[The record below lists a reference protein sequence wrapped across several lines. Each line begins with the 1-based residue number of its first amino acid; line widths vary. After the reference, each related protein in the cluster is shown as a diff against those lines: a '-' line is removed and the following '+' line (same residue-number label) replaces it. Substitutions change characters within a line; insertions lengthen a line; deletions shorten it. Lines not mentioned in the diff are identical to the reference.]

1 MKMIKVVNLKMVQ
14 VINQSVCSGIAGRRP
29 NATPKG
35 VVIHN
40 DAGSI
45 YATAAQYVNALAV
58 MSPTQLANGFA
69 HYYIDRNTIARVEDT
84 FNAAWHTANPEG
96 NLNYVGYEV
105 CQSMGASDADFLA
118 NEQMTFKQV
127 AEDMKFWGMYPN
139 RDTVRLH
146 KEFVP
151 TACPHRSWELHGKE
165 TNAVKDYF
173 ISQIKKYMSNPNE
186 GNGDSNNNN
195 QNNIKGG
202 ETTMQC
208 LYERPI
214 NSKTGKL
221 EWNGDAWTVMFCN
234 GVNTRRVSHPDEM
247 KVIEDLYKK
256 NNGKDIPFYGQDKW
270 NKNAPWY
277 NRLEAMFLVVK

>member
-1 MKMIKVVNLKMVQ
+1 MVQ
-14 VINQSVCSGIAGRRP
+14 VINQAVCGGIAGRRP
-29 NATPKG
+29 GAFPKG

-45 YATAAQYVNALAV
+45 HATAAQYVNALAV

-84 FNAAWHTANPEG
+84 FNAAWHTANSDV

-173 ISQIKKYMSNPNE
+173 ISQIKKYMGNPNE
-186 GNGDSNNNN
+186 GSGNSSNNN

-247 KVIEDLYKK
+247 KVIEDLYKR

-277 NRLEAMFLVVK
+277 NRLEAMFPVVK

>member
-1 MKMIKVVNLKMVQ
+1 MAQ
-14 VINQSVCSGIAGRRP
+14 VINQSVCGGIAGRRP

-151 TACPHRSWELHGKE
+151 TAWELHGKE

-173 ISQIKKYMSNPNE
+173 ISQIKKYMGNPNE

-247 KVIEDLYKK
+247 KVIEDLYKR

-277 NRLEAMFLVVK
+277 NRLEAMFPVVK

>member
-1 MKMIKVVNLKMVQ
+1 MVQ
-14 VINQSVCSGIAGRRP
+14 VNNQSVCGGIAGRRP
-29 NATPKG
+29 NTTPKG

-127 AEDMKFWGMYPN
+127 ADDMKFWGMQPN
-139 RDTVRLH
+139 RNTVRLH

-151 TACPHRSWELHGKE
+151 TACPHRSWELHGRDV
-165 TNAVKDYF
+165 NAVKDYF
-173 ISQIKKYMSNPNE
+173 ISQIKKYMDSSGSSDSSSDNSNSN
-186 GNGDSNNNN
+186 NNNN
-195 QNNIKGG
+195 QNNDSKGG
-202 ETTMQC
+202 KVSMYC

-277 NRLEAMFLVVK
+277 NRLEAMFPVVK

>member
-1 MKMIKVVNLKMVQ
+1 MAQ
-14 VINQSVCSGIAGRRP
+14 VINQSVCGGIAGRRP

-84 FNAAWHTANPEG
+84 FNAAWHTANPDG

-105 CQSMGASDADFLA
+105 CQSMGASDTDFLA

-127 AEDMKFWGMYPN
+127 AEDMNFWGMQPN

-173 ISQIKKYMSNPNE
+173 ISQIKKYMGNPNE
-186 GNGDSNNNN
+186 GNGNSSNND

-202 ETTMQC
+202 EVSMYC

-234 GVNTRRVSHPDEM
+234 GVNTRRVYHPDEM
-247 KVIEDLYKK
+247 KVIED
-256 NNGKDIPFYGQDKW
+256 
-270 NKNAPWY
+270 
-277 NRLEAMFLVVK
+277 V

>member
-1 MKMIKVVNLKMVQ
+1 
-14 VINQSVCSGIAGRRP
+14 
-29 NATPKG
+29 
-35 VVIHN
+35 
-40 DAGSI
+40 
-45 YATAAQYVNALAV
+45 NALAV

-84 FNAAWHTANPEG
+84 FNAAWHTANSDG

-105 CQSMGASDADFLA
+105 CQSMGANDADFLA
-118 NEQMTFKQV
+118 NEQMTFKQI
-127 AEDMKFWGMYPN
+127 AEDMKFWGMQPN

-173 ISQIKKYMSNPNE
+173 ISQIKKYMGNPNE
-186 GNGDSNNNN
+186 GNGNSSNNN

-247 KVIEDLYKK
+247 KVIEDLYKR

-277 NRLEAMFLVVK
+277 NRLEAMFPVVK

>member
-1 MKMIKVVNLKMVQ
+1 
-14 VINQSVCSGIAGRRP
+14 GIAGRRP

-45 YATAAQYVNALAV
+45 YATASQYVNALAV

-84 FNAAWHTANPEG
+84 FNAAWHTANSDG

-127 AEDMKFWGMYPN
+127 AEDMKFWGMQPN

-173 ISQIKKYMSNPNE
+173 ISQIKKYMGNPNE
-186 GNGDSNNNN
+186 SNSNSSNNN

-247 KVIEDLYKK
+247 KVIEDLYKR

-277 NRLEAMFLVVK
+277 NRLEAMFPVVK

>member
-1 MKMIKVVNLKMVQ
+1 MVRI
-14 VINQSVCSGIAGRRP
+14 INQSVCGGIAGRRP

-45 YATAAQYVNALAV
+45 YATAEQYVNALSV

-84 FNAAWHTANPEG
+84 FNAAWHTANPDG

-127 AEDMKFWGMYPN
+127 AEDMKFWGMQPN

-146 KEFVP
+146 KEFSA
-151 TACPHRSWELHGKE
+151 TACPHRSWELHGSE
-165 TNAVKDYF
+165 TNSVKDYF
-173 ISQIKKYMSNPNE
+173 ISQIKKYM
-186 GNGDSNNNN
+186 GNTGTNTENNSSSNNN
-195 QNNIKGG
+195 QNNIEKGG

-214 NSKTGKL
+214 NSKTGAL

-234 GVNTRRVSHPDEM
+234 GVNTRRVYHPDEM
-247 KVIEDLYKK
+247 KVIEKVYKD
-256 NNGKDIPFYGQDKW
+256 NNGKSIPFYSQKEW

-277 NRLEAMFLVVK
+277 NRLEAMFPVVK

>member
-1 MKMIKVVNLKMVQ
+1 MAQ
-14 VINQSVCSGIAGRRP
+14 VINQSVCGGIAGRRP
-29 NATPKG
+29 NVTPKG

-84 FNAAWHTANPEG
+84 FNAAWHTANPDG

-105 CQSMGASDADFLA
+105 CQSMGASDVDFLA

-127 AEDMKFWGMYPN
+127 AEDMKFWGMQPN

-173 ISQIKKYMSNPNE
+173 ISQIKKYMGNPNE
-186 GNGDSNNNN
+186 GNGNSSNND

-202 ETTMQC
+202 EVSMYC

-234 GVNTRRVSHPDEM
+234 GVNTRRVYHPDEM
-247 KVIEDLYKK
+247 KVIEDVYKK
-256 NNGKDIPFYGQDKW
+256 NNGKAIPFYSQKEW

-277 NRLEAMFLVVK
+277 NRLEAMFPVVK

>member
-1 MKMIKVVNLKMVQ
+1 MVQ
-14 VINQSVCSGIAGRRP
+14 VINQSVCGGIAGRLP

-84 FNAAWHTANPEG
+84 FNAAWHTANPDG

-173 ISQIKKYMSNPNE
+173 ISQIKKYMGNPNE

-247 KVIEDLYKK
+247 KVIEDLYKR

-277 NRLEAMFLVVK
+277 NRLETMFPVVK

>member
-1 MKMIKVVNLKMVQ
+1 MVQ
-14 VINQSVCSGIAGRRP
+14 VINQSVCGGIAGRRP

-84 FNAAWHTANPEG
+84 FNAAWHTANPDG

-173 ISQIKKYMSNPNE
+173 ISQIKKYMGNPNE
-186 GNGDSNNNN
+186 GNGNSNNNN
-195 QNNIKGG
+195 QNNIKV
-202 ETTMQC
+202 EKR
-208 LYERPI
+208 L
-214 NSKTGKL
+214 
-221 EWNGDAWTVMFCN
+221 CN
-234 GVNTRRVSHPDEM
+234 VYTKDQLIQRRV
-247 KVIEDLYKK
+247 
-256 NNGKDIPFYGQDKW
+256 N
-270 NKNAPWY
+270 
-277 NRLEAMFLVVK
+277 

>member
-1 MKMIKVVNLKMVQ
+1 MVQ
-14 VINQSVCSGIAGRRP
+14 VINQSVCGGIAGRRP

-84 FNAAWHTANPEG
+84 FNAAWHTANSDG

-127 AEDMKFWGMYPN
+127 AEDMKFWGMQPN

-173 ISQIKKYMSNPNE
+173 ISQIKKYMGNQNENNSN
-186 GNGDSNNNN
+186 SSNNN
-195 QNNIKGG
+195 QNTIKGR
-202 ETTMQC
+202 EATMFC
-208 LYERPI
+208 LYQRPI

-221 EWNGDAWTVMFCN
+221 EDNGDHWATFFCN
-234 GVNTRRVSHPDEM
+234 GVNCRRLYHGDEA
-247 KVIEDLYKK
+247 KVIKTVYRE
-256 NNGKDIPFYGQDKW
+256 NNGKEIPFFGKDKW
-270 NKNAPWY
+270 PKNAPWY
-277 NRLEAMFLVVK
+277 KRLETVCPVVK

>member
-1 MKMIKVVNLKMVQ
+1 MVQ
-14 VINQSVCSGIAGRRP
+14 VINQSVCGGIAGRRP

-84 FNAAWHTANPEG
+84 FNAAWHTANPDG

-247 KVIEDLYKK
+247 KVIEDLYKR

-277 NRLEAMFLVVK
+277 NRLESMFPVIK

>member
-1 MKMIKVVNLKMVQ
+1 MAQ
-14 VINQSVCSGIAGRRP
+14 VINQSVCGGIAGRRP

-84 FNAAWHTANPEG
+84 FNAAWHTANPDG

-105 CQSMGASDADFLA
+105 CQSMGASDTDFLA

-127 AEDMKFWGMYPN
+127 AEDMNFWGMQPN

-173 ISQIKKYMSNPNE
+173 ISQIKKYMGNPNE
-186 GNGDSNNNN
+186 GNGNSSNND

-202 ETTMQC
+202 EVSMYC

-234 GVNTRRVSHPDEM
+234 GVNTRRVYHPDEM
-247 KVIEDLYKK
+247 KVIEDVYKK
-256 NNGKDIPFYGQDKW
+256 NNGKAIPFYSQKEW

-277 NRLEAMFLVVK
+277 NRLEAMFPVVK

>member
-1 MKMIKVVNLKMVQ
+1 MVQ
-14 VINQSVCSGIAGRRP
+14 VINQSVCSGIAGRCP
-29 NATPKG
+29 GAFPKG

-45 YATAAQYVNALAV
+45 HTTAAQYVNALAV

-84 FNAAWHTANPEG
+84 FNAAWHTANPDG

-127 AEDMKFWGMYPN
+127 AEDMKFWGMQPN
-139 RDTVRLH
+139 RSTVRLH

-151 TACPHRSWELHGKE
+151 TACPHRSWELHGRDV
-165 TNAVKDYF
+165 NAVKDYF
-173 ISQIKKYMSNPNE
+173 ISQIKKYMGNSGNSDLGSNNS
-186 GNGDSNNNN
+186 NSNNNN
-195 QNNIKGG
+195 QNNNSKGG
-202 ETTMQC
+202 EVTMFC
-208 LYERPI
+208 TYERPI

-221 EWNGDAWTVMFCN
+221 EDNGDHWATFFCN
-234 GVNTRRVSHPDEM
+234 GVTCKRMYHPDEIHII
-247 KVIEDLYKK
+247 KEVYRK
-256 NNGKDIPFYGQDKW
+256 NNGKEMPSYDRKMWP
-270 NKNAPWY
+270 KNAPWY
-277 NRLEAMFLVVK
+277 KRLESVFPVTK

>member
-1 MKMIKVVNLKMVQ
+1 MVQ

>member
-1 MKMIKVVNLKMVQ
+1 MVQ
-14 VINQSVCSGIAGRRP
+14 VINQSICGGIAGRRP

-84 FNAAWHTANPEG
+84 FNAAWHTANPDG

-105 CQSMGASDADFLA
+105 CQSMGASDTDFLA

-127 AEDMKFWGMYPN
+127 AEDMNFWGMQPN

-173 ISQIKKYMSNPNE
+173 ISQIKKYMGNPNE
-186 GNGDSNNNN
+186 GNGNSSNND

-202 ETTMQC
+202 EVSMYC

-234 GVNTRRVSHPDEM
+234 GVNTRRVYHPDEM
-247 KVIEDLYKK
+247 KVIEDVYKK
-256 NNGKDIPFYGQDKW
+256 NNGKAIPFYSQKEW

-277 NRLEAMFLVVK
+277 NRLEAMFPVVK

>member
-1 MKMIKVVNLKMVQ
+1 MVQ
-14 VINQSVCSGIAGRRP
+14 VINQSVCGGIAGRRP
-29 NATPKG
+29 NPTPKG

-45 YATAAQYVNALAV
+45 YATAAQYVNGLAV

-127 AEDMKFWGMYPN
+127 ADDMKFWGMQPN
-139 RDTVRLH
+139 RDTVKLH

-151 TACPHRSWELHGKE
+151 TACPHRSWELHGKD

-173 ISQIKKYMSNPNE
+173 ISQIKKYMGNPNE
-186 GNGDSNNNN
+186 GNGNSNNNN

-247 KVIEDLYKK
+247 KVIEDLYKR

-270 NKNAPWY
+270 NKKAPWY
-277 NRLEAMFLVVK
+277 NRLEAMFPVVK

>member
-1 MKMIKVVNLKMVQ
+1 MAQ
-14 VINQSVCSGIAGRRP
+14 VINQSVCGGIAGRRP

-84 FNAAWHTANPEG
+84 FNAAWHTANPDG

-105 CQSMGASDADFLA
+105 CQSMGASDTDFLA

-127 AEDMKFWGMYPN
+127 AEDMNFWGMQPN

-173 ISQIKKYMSNPNE
+173 ICQIKKYMGNPNE
-186 GNGDSNNNN
+186 GNGNSSNND

-202 ETTMQC
+202 EVSMYC

-234 GVNTRRVSHPDEM
+234 GVNTRRVYHPDEM
-247 KVIEDLYKK
+247 KVIEDVYKK
-256 NNGKDIPFYGQDKW
+256 NNGKAIPFYSQKEW

-277 NRLEAMFLVVK
+277 NRLEAMFPVVK

>member
-1 MKMIKVVNLKMVQ
+1 MVQ
-14 VINQSVCSGIAGRRP
+14 VINQSVCGGIAGRRP

-84 FNAAWHTANPEG
+84 FNAAWHTANPDG

-105 CQSMGASDADFLA
+105 CQSMGASDTDFLA

-127 AEDMKFWGMYPN
+127 AEDMNFWGMQPN

-151 TACPHRSWELHGKE
+151 TACPHRSWELHGEE

-173 ISQIKKYMSNPNE
+173 ISQIKKYMGNPNE
-186 GNGDSNNNN
+186 GNGNSSNND

-202 ETTMQC
+202 EVSMYC

-234 GVNTRRVSHPDEM
+234 GVNTRRVYHPDEM
-247 KVIEDLYKK
+247 KVIEDVYKK
-256 NNGKDIPFYGQDKW
+256 NNGKAIPFYSQKEW

-277 NRLEAMFLVVK
+277 NRLEAMFPVVK

>member
-1 MKMIKVVNLKMVQ
+1 MVQ
-14 VINQSVCSGIAGRRP
+14 VINQSVCGEIAGRRP

-84 FNAAWHTANPEG
+84 FNAAWHTANPDG

-127 AEDMKFWGMYPN
+127 AEDMKFWGMQPN
-139 RDTVRLH
+139 RDSVRLH

-173 ISQIKKYMSNPNE
+173 ISQIKKYMGSPNE

-234 GVNTRRVSHPDEM
+234 GVNTRRVYHPDEM
-247 KVIEDLYKK
+247 KVIEDVYKK
-256 NNGKDIPFYGQDKW
+256 NNGKAIPFYSQKEW

-277 NRLEAMFLVVK
+277 NRLEAMFPVVK

>member
-1 MKMIKVVNLKMVQ
+1 MVQ
-14 VINQSVCSGIAGRRP
+14 VINQSVCGGIAGRRP

-127 AEDMKFWGMYPN
+127 AEDMKFWGMHPN

-173 ISQIKKYMSNPNE
+173 ISQIKKYMGNPNE
-186 GNGDSNNNN
+186 GNGNSNNNN

-247 KVIEDLYKK
+247 KVIEDLYKR

-277 NRLEAMFLVVK
+277 NRLEAMFPVAK

>member
-1 MKMIKVVNLKMVQ
+1 MEMAQ
-14 VINQSVCSGIAGRRP
+14 VINQSVCGGIAGRRP

-84 FNAAWHTANPEG
+84 FNAAWHTANPDG

-105 CQSMGASDADFLA
+105 CQSMGASDVDFLA

-127 AEDMKFWGMYPN
+127 AEDMKFWGMQPN

-173 ISQIKKYMSNPNE
+173 ISQIKKYMGNPNE

-202 ETTMQC
+202 EVSMYC

-234 GVNTRRVSHPDEM
+234 GVNTRRVYHPDEM
-247 KVIEDLYKK
+247 KVIEDVYKK
-256 NNGKDIPFYGQDKW
+256 NNGKAIPFYSQKEW

-277 NRLEAMFLVVK
+277 NRLEAMFPVVK

>member
-1 MKMIKVVNLKMVQ
+1 MVQ
-14 VINQSVCSGIAGRRP
+14 VINQSVCGGIAGIRP
-29 NATPKG
+29 NITPKG

-84 FNAAWHTANPEG
+84 FNAAWHTANSDG

-127 AEDMKFWGMYPN
+127 AEDMKFWGIQPN

-173 ISQIKKYMSNPNE
+173 ISQIKKYMGNPNE
-186 GNGDSNNNN
+186 SNSNSSNNN
-195 QNNIKGG
+195 QNTIKGR
-202 ETTMQC
+202 EATMYC
-208 LYERPI
+208 LYQRPI
-214 NSKTGKL
+214 NPKTGAL
-221 EWNGDAWTVMFCN
+221 EWNGSHWATFFCN
-234 GVNTRRVSHPDEM
+234 GVNCKRLYDEDEV
-247 KVIEDLYKK
+247 KVIQAVYRE
-256 NNGKDIPFYGQDKW
+256 NNGKEIPFFGQDKW

-277 NRLEAMFLVVK
+277 NRLETVCPVVK

>member
-1 MKMIKVVNLKMVQ
+1 MVQ
-14 VINQSVCSGIAGRRP
+14 VINQSVCGGIAGRRP
-29 NATPKG
+29 DHTPKG

-84 FNAAWHTANPEG
+84 FNAAWHTANPDG

-127 AEDMKFWGMYPN
+127 AEDMKFWGMQPN
-139 RDTVRLH
+139 RNTVRLH

-151 TACPHRSWELHGKE
+151 TACPHRSWELHGRDV
-165 TNAVKDYF
+165 NAVKDYF
-173 ISQIKKYMSNPNE
+173 ISQIKKYMNSSGNSNSDS
-186 GNGDSNNNN
+186 GNSNSNNNN
-195 QNNIKGG
+195 QNSKGG
-202 ETTMQC
+202 EVSMYC

-234 GVNTRRVSHPDEM
+234 GINTRRVYHPDEM
-247 KVIEDLYKK
+247 KVIEDVYKK
-256 NNGKDIPFYGQDKW
+256 NNGKAIPFYSQKEW

-277 NRLEAMFLVVK
+277 NRLESMFPVVK

>member
-1 MKMIKVVNLKMVQ
+1 M
-14 VINQSVCSGIAGRRP
+14 GIAGKRP
-29 NATPKG
+29 NPTPKG
-35 VVIHN
+35 IVIHN

-45 YATAAQYVNALAV
+45 YATATQYVNGLAV

-127 AEDMKFWGMYPN
+127 AEDMKFWGMHPN

-173 ISQIKKYMSNPNE
+173 ISQIKKYMGNPNE
-186 GNGDSNNNN
+186 GNGNSNNNN

-247 KVIEDLYKK
+247 KVIEDLYKR

-277 NRLEAMFLVVK
+277 NRLEAMFPVVK